1 MTGNPAVIDALNKL
15 LADEFAAVHQYSA
28 HYGALQNWGFDG
40 LAALVKDRA
49 DDERKHAD
57 VLIARILALRMIPA
71 VAAVGKIEYTVA
83 EIPSALAFDNAA
95 ETRAIDGYN
104 AAIKIAAESGDNATR
119 AMLETILAEETD
131 HLNEIEGW
139 QDQIGMIGLP
149 DFLNAKV

>member
-1 MTGNPAVIDALNKL
+1 MTGNPVVIEALNKL
-15 LADEFAAVHQYSA
+15 LAEEFSAVHQYAA

-40 LAALVKDRA
+40 LSALVKDRA

-57 VLIARILALRMIPA
+57 TLVARILALRMIPA
-71 VAAVGKIEYTVA
+71 VAAIGKIEYTVA
-83 EIPSALAFDNAA
+83 EVPAALAFDHAA
-95 ETRAIDGYN
+95 ETRAIDAYN
-104 AAIKIAAESGDNATR
+104 AAIKIAVEAGDNATR